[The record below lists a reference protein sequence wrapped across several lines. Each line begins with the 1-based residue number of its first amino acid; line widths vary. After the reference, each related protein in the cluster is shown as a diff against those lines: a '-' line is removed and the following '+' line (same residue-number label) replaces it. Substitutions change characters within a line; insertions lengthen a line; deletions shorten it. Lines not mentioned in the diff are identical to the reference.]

1 MDNFLDLLNQHIELV
16 DTIGNKI
23 EAGDPYMDDMRAYV
37 PSLSQMITTIGQ
49 LAEEGALQLSQE
61 FVAQVLNDI
70 LYGMEQEDSV
80 FLLDVLRYGLLE
92 IYDYLRAELQK
103 EVSNE

>member
-1 MDNFLDLLNQHIELV
+1 MDNFFELLNQHIEAV
-16 DTIGNKI
+16 EAIGNKI
-23 EAGDPYMDDMRAYV
+23 EADEPYMDAMRAYV
-37 PSLSQMITTIGQ
+37 PSLSQMITTVYQ

-61 FVAQVLNDI
+61 FVTQVLNDI
-70 LYGMEQEDSV
+70 LYGMEQEDAV

-92 IYDYLRAELQK
+92 IYDYLLAELQK